1 MNEMEFAQRLRQ
13 FRKAKNLT
21 QQELADRLG
30 VSNKS
35 VSRWES
41 GSYPD
46 VGTLVALA
54 RALGVTVDELL
65 DPKAPV
71 RTLEKSDWQNL
82 LSFAFSI
89 GGGLLFFLLTQFVP
103 LPVCWLIY
111 LACLSY
117 GIYLQA
123 HYTYHAK
130 WFQLGT
136 WTMAFFVSWSAVS
149 ILISLI
155 LLGGSVNFV
164 TRFVSLWFTDSFSLS
179 IVLYLFLYLLI
190 QTLLAVVFT
199 LFTRFLARR
208 LAGEGGRRL
217 SFSLPKPSQLRLRR
231 APFSVWKAFPVVSV
245 PLLAGF
251 WCLYWRVDLPPSL
264 YSNQRNLYWVL
275 WAVVV
280 LLTVLPLLK
289 RGRRG
294 MLAPAAV
301 LAAVTFCFPFLA
313 HYVTYS
319 TITQVFMG
327 YDPDLSPMH
336 YYSMGQPSLSL
347 LIAAVLAAALYVLSC
362 FFRLEVSKSE
372 PTEPSEGQDL

>member
-89 GGGLLFFLLTQFVP
+89 GGGLLFFLLAQFVP

-117 GIYLQA
+117 GLYLQA

-149 ILISLI
+149 LLISLI
-155 LLGGSVNFV
+155 LLGGSVNFL
-164 TRFVSLWFTDSFSLS
+164 TQFVSLWFTGSFSLT
-179 IVLYLFLYLLI
+179 IVLYLLLYLLI
-190 QTLLAVVFT
+190 HTLLAVVLT
-199 LFTRFLARR
+199 LLTRFLARR
-208 LAGEGGRRL
+208 LAGEEGRRL

-231 APFSVWKAFPVVSV
+231 AHFSVWRAFPVISV

-251 WCLYWRVDLPPSL
+251 WCLYRCVDLPPSL
-264 YSNQRNLYWVL
+264 YSNQRKLYLLL
-275 WAVVV
+275 WIVVV
-280 LLTVLPLLK
+280 LLTALPLLK
-289 RGRRG
+289 RGCRG
-294 MLAPAAV
+294 MLLPAAA
-301 LAAVTFCFPFLA
+301 LAAGTFCFPFLT
-313 HYVTYS
+313 HRVTYS
-319 TITQVFMG
+319 TITQVFRA
-327 YDPDLSPMH
+327 YDPTLSPTH
-336 YYSMGQPSLSL
+336 YYTIGQPSFPL
-347 LIAAVLAAALYVLSC
+347 LITAVLAVLLYLLVC
-362 FFRLEVSKSE
+362 FFRLDVSKSE
-372 PTEPSEGQDL
+372 PTEPSEGPDL